1 MNATAVDL
9 QALVD
14 LYARASYQAAGHATG
29 THAGIAA
36 VLEALSDVAQRQA
49 ATQVDRYDH
58 RSLYSFAA
66 EMHYAARGGSAAA
79 SPSRAGAG

>member
-1 MNATAVDL
+1 MKSAVDL

-14 LYARASYQAAGHATG
+14 LYARASFQADGHATG

-36 VLEALSDVAQRQA
+36 VLEALSELAQRQA
-49 ATQVDRYDH
+49 AAQVDHYDH
-58 RSLYSFAA
+58 RSLYRFAA
-66 EMHYAARGGSAAA
+66 DMRYAARGGSAAA